1 MSFFLTE
8 RGTQYFSERFRGERA
23 PASSVLSP
31 LGLLR
36 QSDQVHQ
43 PRTVPSLLP
52 LRRGRGAT
60 REDGWL
66 RRDPAWR
73 PGEGVTRFSRP
84 ASFRGA
90 GNSLP
95 RFLRTRSRT
104 GKAWCI
110 KRATKH
116 PAFPWRRRNLGH
128 LRPASAGAEAR
139 RTLQTTAGA
148 HAMRASA
155 AEPPM
160 CRGNAHNKTRHS
172 DLAGR
177 SHGTRVRSHTFDRP
191 TPNPSFGQ
199 GGPSPIPKDRTTPV
213 CSPSPNPPGRTRV
226 PVPSQRTGQGTS
238 SCPIPTQPDPD
249 RSLTYTQRGK
259 ERERE
264 RELHRANERGC
275 ERG

>member
-1 MSFFLTE
+1 M
-8 RGTQYFSERFRGERA
+8 
-23 PASSVLSP
+23 ASAHRLRPSCRLS

-36 QSDQVHQ
+36 QSGQVRHV
-43 PRTVPSLLP
+43 RCHLLP

-66 RRDPAWR
+66 RLDPAWR

-84 ASFRGA
+84 ASSRGA

-116 PAFPWRRRNLGH
+116 PSFPRRRRNLGH

-199 GGPSPIPKDRTTPV
+199 GGP
-213 CSPSPNPPGRTRV
+213 
-226 PVPSQRTGQGTS
+226 VPSQRTGQHPCAVPVPTHPAGPESQSHSKGQDRAPQVALSQPNQTQTDP
-238 SCPIPTQPDPD
+238 CP
-249 RSLTYTQRGK
+249 
-259 ERERE
+259 
-264 RELHRANERGC
+264 
-275 ERG
+275 

>member
-1 MSFFLTE
+1 M
-8 RGTQYFSERFRGERA
+8 
-23 PASSVLSP
+23 
-31 LGLLR
+31 
-36 QSDQVHQ
+36 VHQ
-43 PRTVPSLLP
+43 KSY
-52 LRRGRGAT
+52 
-60 REDGWL
+60 
-66 RRDPAWR
+66 
-73 PGEGVTRFSRP
+73 
-84 ASFRGA
+84 

-128 LRPASAGAEAR
+128 LRPASTGAEAR

-199 GGPSPIPKDRTTPV
+199 GGP
-213 CSPSPNPPGRTRV
+213 
-226 PVPSQRTGQGTS
+226 VPSQRTGQHP
-238 SCPIPTQPDPD
+238 CAVPVPTHPAGPESQSHPKGQDKAPQVALSQPNQTQTDPWSLPPRLLRLPR
-249 RSLTYTQRGK
+249 RSRRT
-259 ERERE
+259 
-264 RELHRANERGC
+264 
-275 ERG
+275 